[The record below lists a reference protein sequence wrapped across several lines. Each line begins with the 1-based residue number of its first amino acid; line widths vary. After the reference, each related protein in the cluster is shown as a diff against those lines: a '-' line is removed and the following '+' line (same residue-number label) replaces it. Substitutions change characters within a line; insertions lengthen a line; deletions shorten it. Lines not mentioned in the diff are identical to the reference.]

1 MTATA
6 ARRRSHCTRASLA
19 FEQSYGAVE
28 GDSASVAELAAL
40 AEVPV
45 SQRIAVTGSIDQHGA
60 VQAVGGVNE
69 KIEGFFEL
77 RRERGLTGDQG
88 VAIPAANLPNL
99 MLAPEVVQAVADGR
113 FHVWAV
119 ATVDEA
125 LQLLTGIASLH
136 GRVADRIAALA
147 ALARDYG
154 QPAELR

>member
-1 MTATA
+1 MAI
-6 ARRRSHCTRASLA
+6 
-19 FEQSYGAVE
+19 EQSYGAVE
-28 GDSASVAELAAL
+28 GDSASVTELAAL

-45 SQRIAVTGSIDQHGA
+45 CQRIAVTGSIDQHGA

-77 RRERGLTGDQG
+77 RCERGLTGDQG

-119 ATVDEA
+119 PVDEA
-125 LQLLTGIASLH
+125 LQLLTGIAGLH
-136 GRVADRIAALA
+136 DRVADRIAALG